1 MGNSAKEIRKRM
13 EAGEKVSEIIKNNP
27 ELADGLDDLV
37 PEVRKKQ
44 PKAPSRGSGAGPT
57 RLTPPRVSR

>member
-1 MGNSAKEIRKRM
+1 M